1 MLSAEFFSTI
11 FINPDLNTF
20 LSREHHIIHVQYTFW
35 GTLYDSIRSTRS
47 RDPWNNDTR
56 TFLVLK
62 TWQQTLVDLYEALRD
77 STRFARSRVSRKS
90 TYGMSNRQKGK
101 RFGLIRSKRLESTT
115 FSTHPQSPYQL
126 YFSSLAQIDF
136 RHVESAEGETIWCR
150 FDGIGFTNRF
160 PVSRI
165 ANTKLFARTRRMK
178 APLHPSSFDLLFV
191 FQNWIWKENSNWKTI
206 VD

>member
-20 LSREHHIIHVQYTFW
+20 LSRTSHHPSHHPCPIHRLRHFIRF
-35 GTLYDSIRSTRS
+35 DSIRSTRS

-62 TWQQTLVDLYEALRD
+62 TWQQTLVDLYEALCD

-136 RHVESAEGETIWCR
+136 QHVESTEGETI
-150 FDGIGFTNRF
+150 
-160 PVSRI
+160 S
-165 ANTKLFARTRRMK
+165 
-178 APLHPSSFDLLFV
+178 
-191 FQNWIWKENSNWKTI
+191 
-206 VD
+206 VDSME